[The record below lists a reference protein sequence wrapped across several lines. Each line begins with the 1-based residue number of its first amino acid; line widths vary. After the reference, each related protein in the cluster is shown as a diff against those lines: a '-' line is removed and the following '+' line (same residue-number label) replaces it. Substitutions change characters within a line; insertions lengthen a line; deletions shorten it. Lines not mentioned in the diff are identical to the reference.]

1 MITKKDALDYF
12 NQILKLE
19 EKMALIY
26 HQTIKKI
33 SDTSI
38 INKLKRLEQEEY
50 EHADAVQNLKDL
62 LKQYW
67 KD

>member
-33 SDTSI
+33 SDSSI
-38 INKLKRLEQEEY
+38 INKLKRLEQEEH

-62 LKQYW
+62 LEQYW